1 MMGHKNLSKSV
12 AISAALLMA
21 LCAFAVF
28 AVDSSD
34 ADRTCSVDYGGFK
47 QDKAGTITIIVPEC
61 IEGEVLTFTA
71 KESSDVKDTATV
83 IVGEAGEATV
93 KLSFKLS
100 QGEHFITID
109 GTSSIDGTFHYFQ
122 TLPINSADNIWSH
135 VTSYIVLIVVVIVV
149 IVIAV
154 LYIRAKPNNKPT
166 TTFTQ
171 LEEEKK
177 AARAE
182 SSKAAAPAKT
192 EKVKYTSSRRK

>member
-28 AVDSSD
+28 AVEDSD
-34 ADRTCSVDYGGFK
+34 AESFGSNDVKVSGFK
-47 QDKAGTITIIVPEC
+47 QDKAGTITVTVHECAPEHVVKIVALEDGV
-61 IEGEVLTFTA
+61 IKGEGAEIA
-71 KESSDVKDTATV
+71 HEEDVA
-83 IVGEAGEATV
+83 ISI
-93 KLSFKLS
+93 SFKLS
-100 QGEHFITID
+100 QGTHEIVLKGYVD
-109 GTSSIDGTFHYFQ
+109 GSEFGVPQYVTVE
-122 TLPINSADNIWSH
+122 SADNIWSH

-182 SSKAAAPAKT
+182 STKAAAPAKT